1 MSPARVIGLTGGIAS
16 GKSTVGRLLRE
27 HGACVIDA
35 DEIARIVVEPGRPA
49 YHQIVAAFGP
59 DILLPAAATGATAAT
74 AVPAA
79 PAAPAAI
86 DRAKL
91 AARVFSDPAARAT
104 LNAITH
110 PAIGQESARRMQEAL
125 AQGVPL
131 LVYEATLLVENS
143 SYLGFDGLLVVD
155 IPEALQ
161 IERAVSRGL
170 ARPQAEARL
179 MAQTSRAARRAA
191 ANWLIEN
198 SGDEAALRAR
208 VEALYPELVA
218 GEIPAR
224 GAHALAAPG

>member
-1 MSPARVIGLTGGIAS
+1 MRAKLVRVSCL
-16 GKSTVGRLLRE
+16 
-27 HGACVIDA
+27 
-35 DEIARIVVEPGRPA
+35 
-49 YHQIVAAFGP
+49 VA
-59 DILLPAAATGATAAT
+59 LAAAM
-74 AVPAA
+74 VA
-79 PAAPAAI
+79 PPILADDAAPAAI
-86 DRAKL
+86 SNIRQENG
-91 AARVFSDPAARAT
+91 ARAT
-104 LNAITH
+104 RLVV
-110 PAIGQESARRMQEAL
+110 EAS
-125 AQGVPL
+125 VPL
-131 LVYEATLLVENS
+131 AYTYYSPDPLT
-143 SYLGFDGLLVVD
+143 LVVD